1 MTLEKLQE
9 SLDGVYDLRD
19 TVDCH
24 AVIRFLIRDLE
35 GSKAR
40 EKQAR
45 EGFKSLAA
53 SVLAGDTIESKEKAR
68 DALSPSANKEDR
80 VNAAKFLLRM
90 GKMMKSAEEMNDEQL
105 SEEVLNRIWSNL
117 DMSGKES
124 AMLGEMLARFKLKSE
139 NANVESGAG
148 NLS

>member
-19 TVDCH
+19 TMECH

-68 DALSPSANKEDR
+68 DALSPTVNKEER
-80 VNAAKFLLRM
+80 ANAAKFILKM
-90 GKMMKSAEEMNDEQL
+90 GKMMKFAEDMNDEQI
-105 SEEVLNRIWSNL
+105 SEEVLQRVWANL
-117 DMSGKES
+117 DMSGQES
-124 AMLGEMLARFKLKSE
+124 AMLGEMLARFKMKSE
-139 NANVESGAG
+139 NSNVVSGAG
-148 NLS
+148 VVS